1 MHVCMLTGTHPPFD
15 PRIFQKEGRSLR
27 KLGYEVTLVAPSEDA
42 VGERDRE
49 GIHLVPLPAYKSKWV
64 RTINLF
70 RLIWKGL
77 KIRAEVVHSHELDA
91 LFAGLVIKL
100 LTGRRLIYDAHE
112 HHASMIAENPKI
124 PRWFKPWVERSIGAM
139 EEAACR
145 FVDQV
150 ITVNRTLQERY
161 LRIGKQVVVLYN
173 SPVLSVYNRWS
184 EEGPPRAYDG
194 RSVVVY
200 QGGVSVD
207 RGVDRF
213 LFALREVRRSC
224 PEVVFLV
231 AGPLLDEDQ
240 CGRWIAR
247 YVKEHDLAGHF
258 RITGWLSYEEMCAY
272 TRSAKVGVI
281 LFQPTHYNNWIGLPN
296 KLFEYMA
303 SGKPVVASDFPEM
316 RRIIEEGQCGL
327 LVNPADPGAI
337 ARAILY
343 LLKHPR
349 EAEEMGRR
357 GRKIVEER
365 YNWEHMEKV
374 LGEVYHRLDVASR

>member
-15 PRIFQKEGRSLR
+15 PRIFHKEAKSLR

-42 VGERDRE
+42 LGKRDRE
-49 GIHLVPLPAYKSKWV
+49 GMHLISLPAYKNKRV
-64 RTINLF
+64 RAFNLF

-77 KIRAEVVHSHELDA
+77 HIRAEVVHTHELDA

-124 PRWFKPWVERSIGAM
+124 PGMFKPWVERAIGAM
-139 EEAACR
+139 EEVAFR
-145 FVDQV
+145 FVDEV
-150 ITVNRTLQERY
+150 ITVNRTLQERV
-161 LRIGKQVVVLYN
+161 LRIGKQAVVLYN
-173 SPVLSVYNRWS
+173 CPVLSAYDRWS
-184 EEGPPRAYDG
+184 EKRPPVSYNG
-194 RSVVVY
+194 RSMVVY

-213 LFALREVRRSC
+213 LFALQEVRKRC
-224 PEVVFLV
+224 PDVVFLV
-231 AGPLLDEDQ
+231 AGPLLDENQ

-247 YVKEHDLAGHF
+247 YVQENDLAEHF
-258 RITGWLSYEEMCAY
+258 QITGWLSYEEMCAY
-272 TRSAKVGVI
+272 TRSAEVGVI

-316 RRIIEEGQCGL
+316 RRIIEEGRCGL
-327 LVNPADPGAI
+327 LVDPTDPGDI

-343 LLKHPR
+343 LLEHPR
-349 EAEEMGRR
+349 EAEEMGWK
-357 GRKIVEER
+357 GRKLVEEK
-365 YNWEHMEKV
+365 YNWECMEKR
-374 LGEVYHRLDVASR
+374 LGEVYHRLHVEYG